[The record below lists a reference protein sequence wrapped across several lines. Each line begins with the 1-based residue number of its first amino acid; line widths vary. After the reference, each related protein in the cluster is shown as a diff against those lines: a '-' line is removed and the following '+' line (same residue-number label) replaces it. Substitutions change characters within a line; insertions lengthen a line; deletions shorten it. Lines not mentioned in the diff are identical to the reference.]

1 MSKSFSAVSRF
12 SVKSSIEDIIKDVG
26 LPAVHQEKCVIFN
39 YKLFQI
45 I

>member
-1 MSKSFSAVSRF
+1 MNKSFSAVSWF
-12 SVKSSIEDIIKDVG
+12 SVKSSIEDITKDVG
-26 LPAVHQEKCVIFN
+26 FPAVHQEKCVIFN